1 MDVLPLYQPR
11 LIVVDDEVGLR
22 EMVAEYL
29 GRDSWSV
36 RTASGGNSLDA
47 LLNQEDADLI
57 VMDINM
63 PGEDGLS
70 ILQRIRRTRN
80 TPVVMLTAAS
90 NIADKI
96 AGLDM
101 GADDYMTKP
110 FDLRELKTRIKAV
123 LRRQRPAGGE
133 VNEEHAIV
141 PPKNIRPFGKMFVD
155 LEARSLVHGNGL
167 REPVTAMEF
176 DLLHVFLQNPDRVL
190 TRDRLLD
197 LAHNRDNDSFDRSID
212 VRIARIRKK
221 VEHNPS
227 KPEALKT
234 VRGVGYIHTPAR
246 RTA

>member
-29 GRDSWSV
+29 ERDNCSV
-36 RTASGGNSLDA
+36 RTASSGNSLDA
-47 LLNQEDADLI
+47 LLDQEDADLI

-70 ILQRIRRTRN
+70 ILQRIRRTRS

-96 AGLDM
+96 AGLEM

-123 LRRQRPAGGE
+123 LRRQSSAGNV
-133 VNEEHAIV
+133 VNAEHATAL
-141 PPKNIRPFGKMFVD
+141 PKNIRPFGKMFVD
-155 LEARSLVHGNGL
+155 LEARSLINGNGAI
-167 REPVTAMEF
+167 EPVTAMEF
-176 DLLHVFLQNPDRVL
+176 ELLQVFLQNPGRVL

-197 LAHNRDNDSFDRSID
+197 LAHNRDNESFDRSID

-234 VRGVGYIHTPAR
+234 IRGVGYIHTPSR